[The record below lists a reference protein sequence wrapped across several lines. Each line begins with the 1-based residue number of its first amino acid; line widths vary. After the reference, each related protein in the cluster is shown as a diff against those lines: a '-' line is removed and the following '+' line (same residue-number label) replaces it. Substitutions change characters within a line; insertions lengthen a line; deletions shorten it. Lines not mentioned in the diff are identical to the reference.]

1 MMEAYPPYE
10 VEQRPAPNGHSGPHP
25 RTELD
30 PVAVAELV
38 TAPADAVAERARK
51 TLWHVLPHTALVVV
65 SPGSPTFPVQIAA
78 PHGVRQQIG
87 GIDWMELTRVQLPVD
102 SGVSKLELP
111 AVLDE
116 LHLAGWVAKTAGIAA
131 VLIVAEPGRLS
142 VTPVQEQ
149 AAMLTAM
156 CVAVRRRSVDNHPPA
171 GSLAFSRAMSQERE
185 RIRLEL
191 RSRHAT
197 TLSALLHTLRSA
209 TQAESGSAVAPGV
222 LRAIDMASQAL
233 MQLQTE
239 SDVDVTGPLPLAA
252 AFAELEQEL
261 RPMLRAAGIEL
272 AADLHSEDGVRLP
285 SAIVRAARLVSRAAA
300 LKAIEVAGAEK
311 LRLRWRLSDEA
322 LIVNVAHNGVAPEDG
337 TLPDIRRV
345 ASELKGR
352 VDLDSHPQ
360 WGTTISCWLPLHDF
374 APAPTPET
382 ATVRRLAELRDRER
396 EVLELMIAGLRNRDI
411 AARLYISER
420 TVKFH
425 VSNIL
430 AKLEVGSRTEAI
442 AVAHAAGVSSVIAD
456 IAS

>member
-1 MMEAYPPYE
+1 M
-10 VEQRPAPNGHSGPHP
+10 
-25 RTELD
+25 
-30 PVAVAELV
+30 AVAELV
-38 TAPADAVAERARK
+38 TAPADVVAERARK

-65 SPGSPTFPVQIAA
+65 SPGSPTFPVQMSA
-78 PHGVRQQIG
+78 PNGLRQQLG
-87 GIDWMELTRVQLPVD
+87 GIGWIELIEGQLPVD
-102 SGVSKLELP
+102 SGICRLELP
-111 AVLDE
+111 AVLVE
-116 LHLAGWVAKTAGIAA
+116 LHLAGWIAKTGEFAA
-131 VLIVAEPGRLS
+131 VLIVAEPGRFS
-142 VTPVQEQ
+142 VTPAQEQ

-156 CVAVRRRSVDNHPPA
+156 CVAVRRRSVDNHPPP
-171 GSLAFSRAMSQERE
+171 GSLAFSRALSQERE

-209 TQAESGSAVAPGV
+209 TQAGSGPAVPPGV

-233 MQLQTE
+233 MHLQTE
-239 SDVDVTGPLPLAA
+239 SDVDATGPLPLAP
-252 AFAELEQEL
+252 AFAEEAEEL
-261 RPMLRAAGIEL
+261 RPMLRAAGTQL
-272 AADLHSEDGVRLP
+272 AADLQSEDGVRLP

-300 LKAIEVAGAEK
+300 LKAIEGSGAEK
-311 LRLRWRLSDEA
+311 LRLRWRMTDEA
-322 LIVNVAHNGVAPEDG
+322 LIVTVAHDGVASEDRALSG
-337 TLPDIRRV
+337 IRQV
-345 ASELKGR
+345 ACELKGR

-360 WGTTISCWLPLHDF
+360 WGTTITCWLPLHDF

-442 AVAHAAGVSSVIAD
+442 AVAHAAGVSSIVAD
-456 IAS
+456 VAS